1 MSEPD
6 DALFSLSK
14 TLGASLRA
22 LGLVARPRAPR
33 PAELPDRVRFVALD
47 PPRTDTSVGRGQW
60 HKFSAAWRL
69 MEESEAAYSTP
80 FELVVR
86 LRLDATPLD
95 VFDPCS
101 EVDTDDG
108 LTVHA
113 ATDKAFWGRR
123 PAMAVLARLHDA
135 IGTEFDR
142 VGSDPLMQR
151 LPTRAL
157 LAAALSVPTAA
168 WSQRKGERT
177 HYNKVA
183 MLPIPR
189 VATVRPAASAVE
201 SAAAARSYTLGELHR
216 ALALPPR
223 AGFKLQHG
231 LRAAS
236 VDRQAGQF
244 VAERDFLVW
253 LLGNNVSVCDLGART
268 SALLY
273 KGVRYAR
280 PSLPCGHAAGAAD
293 PPSAQPPAAFQAP
306 RRVAVWHGQRWDR
319 DLGFMYAPAIE
330 TLKAGF
336 AAMGATVRIGVLP
349 PDERSLGGA
358 GAPRNKTRHA
368 FPPRSR
374 PPRPHFPLS
383 PYTRTPRIHA
393 GRSTLPPPHHARP
406 RTWHH
411 IRPTPDPPQAMGKQ
425 RSCP

>member
-1 MSEPD
+1 
-6 DALFSLSK
+6 
-14 TLGASLRA
+14 
-22 LGLVARPRAPR
+22 
-33 PAELPDRVRFVALD
+33 
-47 PPRTDTSVGRGQW
+47 
-60 HKFSAAWRL
+60 

-101 EVDTDDG
+101 EVDTDAG

-142 VGSDPLMQR
+142 VRSDPLMQR

-201 SAAAARSYTLGELHR
+201 SATGARSYTLGELHR

-293 PPSAQPPAAFQAP
+293 PPSAQPPAAFK
-306 RRVAVWHGQRWDR
+306 RR
-319 DLGFMYAPAIE
+319 
-330 TLKAGF
+330 
-336 AAMGATVRIGVLP
+336 GASPSGT
-349 PDERSLGGA
+349 DSGGTEIW
-358 GAPRNKTRHA
+358 GSCTRL
-368 FPPRSR
+368 RSR
-374 PPRPHFPLS
+374 R
-383 PYTRTPRIHA
+383 
-393 GRSTLPPPHHARP
+393 
-406 RTWHH
+406 
-411 IRPTPDPPQAMGKQ
+411 
-425 RSCP
+425 

>member
-1 MSEPD
+1 
-6 DALFSLSK
+6 
-14 TLGASLRA
+14 
-22 LGLVARPRAPR
+22 
-33 PAELPDRVRFVALD
+33 
-47 PPRTDTSVGRGQW
+47 
-60 HKFSAAWRL
+60 

-101 EVDTDDG
+101 EVDSDDG

-123 PAMAVLARLHDA
+123 AAMAVLARLHDA

-142 VGSDPLMQR
+142 VRSDPLMQR

-189 VATVRPAASAVE
+189 VATARPAAGAVE
-201 SAAAARSYTLGELHR
+201 SAAGARSYTLGELHR

-273 KGVRYAR
+273 KGVRSRDRRCSAAMR
-280 PSLPCGHAAGAAD
+280 RAPRTRLGAAAGVVSSAA
-293 PPSAQPPAAFQAP
+293 ARRRLARTAVGP
-306 RRVAVWHGQRWDR
+306 RSR
-319 DLGFMYAPAIE
+319 GFMYAPAIE

-336 AAMGATVRIGVLP
+336 RRWAPPSASPSAAARREGSAR
-349 PDERSLGGA
+349 

-374 PPRPHFPLS
+374 PTAPAVPSLSEPEPR
-383 PYTRTPRIHA
+383 
-393 GRSTLPPPHHARP
+393 GSTLEGRPPPPHHARP

-411 IRPTPDPPQAMGKQ
+411 IRPTPPPQAMGKQ